1 VGTLPATGLPFIED
15 EEADER
21 VKALYAAV
29 RRDQQTPYTPNS
41 IKALA
46 ASPAVSEA
54 WWAMFS
60 TFTARMTLP
69 ESMLAMILY
78 AVASSNDCRYC
89 ASLNE
94 LTCRIYGIDDETL
107 SALAH
112 DLGNVSPQRVRAIIT
127 FALKVAHNPQSVTR
141 ADYDELRSHGLS
153 DEEMIEIVAMA
164 AIGQLNDIMA
174 DALKIEVEPMV
185 AEALGASGHGA

>member
-21 VKALYAAV
+21 IQALYAAV

-89 ASLNE
+89 AALNE

-112 DLGNVSPQRVRAIIT
+112 DLGNVSPQRVQAIIR
-127 FALKVAHNPQSVTR
+127 FALKVAHHPRDVAL
-141 ADYDELRSHGLS
+141 ADYDELRAHGLS
-153 DEEMIEIVAMA
+153 DEEIIEIVAMA

-185 AEALGASGHGA
+185 AEALGASAHGA